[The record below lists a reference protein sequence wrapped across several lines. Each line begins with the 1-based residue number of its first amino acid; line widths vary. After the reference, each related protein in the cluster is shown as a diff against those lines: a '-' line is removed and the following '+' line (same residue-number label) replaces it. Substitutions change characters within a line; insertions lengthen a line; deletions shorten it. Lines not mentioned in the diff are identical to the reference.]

1 MAKLSAVELEKL
13 IDGLETVIS
22 TLKKSDADVYNM
34 STMRRDAMFDFMAMK
49 DIVKHDTRDY
59 IGDQYEK
66 CFKETF
72 GFLPE
77 SFSQYKYKS
86 GISSLQARVVKL
98 FTVAYG
104 DFVKREVFICNA
116 EKVLLKLETKLEDRK
131 S

>member
-13 IDGLETVIS
+13 IDGLETVID
-22 TLKKSDADVYNM
+22 TLKESDADVYNM

-49 DIVKHDTRDY
+49 DIVKHSTRDY
-59 IGDQYEK
+59 IGDEYGK
-66 CFKETF
+66 CFEETF

-77 SFSQYKYKS
+77 SFSQYRYKA
-86 GISSLQARVVKL
+86 GLSSLQARVVKL

-116 EKVLLKLETKLEDRK
+116 EKVLLKLKTKLEDRK